1 MREGMKS
8 RSTVAGWG
16 SSRSAGWGGGEVRER
31 SRSAREYS

>member
-1 MREGMKS
+1 MRS

-16 SSRSAGWGGGEVRER
+16 GSRSQRGVEGVVREK